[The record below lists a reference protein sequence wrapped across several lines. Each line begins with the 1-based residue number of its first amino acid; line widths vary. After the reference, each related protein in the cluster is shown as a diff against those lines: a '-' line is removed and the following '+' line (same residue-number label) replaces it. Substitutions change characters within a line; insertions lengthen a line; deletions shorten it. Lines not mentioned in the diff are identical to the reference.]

1 MFALELFAFVEE
13 ANPTFERT
21 GAQRRPSPRGR
32 RPASTRYDQDVAL
45 SRRTTASAATTKAA
59 AMQDTLM

>member
-1 MFALELFAFVEE
+1 MFGTRARCLRREKAI
-13 ANPTFERT
+13 PTFERT
-21 GAQRRPSPRGR
+21 AAEPEVAGQLAHV
-32 RPASTRYDQDVAL
+32 YDQDVAL